1 MTELHMYPGT
11 GPDERTSFAPYSAFD
26 VPADLRELHG
36 RYDVEAVARRVR
48 NFRYAEE
55 WIMTLLGGWIAT
67 IPELPVKVGLGR
79 IIWETAQAADRFGAR
94 LPELRC
100 GTRSATASEAPNEGF
115 AAFIRAVAEP
125 ESPVETIEKLVGVF
139 DVLLPHLMETYE
151 RTAAETDPIADAPTI
166 KILEEALADKARHAA
181 WAQAVLGELCRGADE
196 TARREARRARLEAA
210 LRECGGVTG
219 EWGREAPIAGGGEG
233 RGGTAASP

>member
-1 MTELHMYPGT
+1 MYPGT

-55 WIMTLLGGWIAT
+55 WIMMILGGWIAT
-67 IPELPVKVGLGR
+67 IPELPVKVGLGK
-79 IIWETAQAADRFGAR
+79 QAADKLGAR

-115 AAFIRAVAEP
+115 AAFIRSVAAP
-125 ESPVETIEKLVGVF
+125 ESPVETIEKLTGVF

-166 KILEEALADKARHAA
+166 EILEETLADKGRHAA
-181 WAQAVLGELCRGADE
+181 WAQAVLGELCRGAE
-196 TARREARRARLEAA
+196 ESARRAGRRARLGAE

-219 EWGREAPIAGGGEG
+219 EWGRKGSSSGSGE
-233 RGGTAASP
+233 